1 MILVTLGDV
10 IKAYRKSHKLSMDEF
25 AKRSALSKGYISML
39 EKNKNPKTGKAIIPS
54 IQTFQ
59 SLAKAMATS
68 VEALMRSVD
77 KGQLVSLD
85 YGSSDDLPMQ
95 TPVIS
100 PPSTNVCTPK
110 EADHLKKYRALD
122 EDGRELVDGLLDT
135 LHEQRSA
142 KSGESWSE
150 TTGG

>member
-59 SLAKAMATS
+59 SLAKAMSTS

-85 YGSSDDLPMQ
+85 YGSSDDFPMQ

-100 PPSTNVCTPK
+100 PPPTNVCTPQ
-110 EADHLKKYRALD
+110 EADHLKNYRQLD
-122 EDGRELVDGLLDT
+122 EAGRELVDSMIEK
-135 LHEQRSA
+135 LHEQRSV
-142 KSGESWSE
+142 KSDESWSE

>member
-1 MILVTLGDV
+1 MTLGDV

-39 EKNKNPKTGKAIIPS
+39 EKNKNPKTGKAII
-54 IQTFQ
+54 QTFQ
-59 SLAKAMATS
+59 SLAKAMSTS

-100 PPSTNVCTPK
+100 PPSMNVCTPK

-122 EDGRELVDGLLDT
+122 EDGREIVDGLLDT

>member
-59 SLAKAMATS
+59 SLAKAMSTS

-85 YGSSDDLPMQ
+85 YGSSDDFPMQ

-100 PPSTNVCTPK
+100 PPPTNVCTP
-110 EADHLKKYRALD
+110 EEVDHLKNYRQLD
-122 EDGRELVDGLLDT
+122 EAGRELVDSMIEK
-135 LHEQRSA
+135 LHEQRSV
-142 KSGESWSE
+142 KSDESWSE

>member
-1 MILVTLGDV
+1 MTLGDV

-95 TPVIS
+95 SPVIS
-100 PPSTNVCTPK
+100 PLSTNVCTPK

>member
-1 MILVTLGDV
+1 MTLGDV

-39 EKNKNPKTGKAIIPS
+39 EKNKNPKTGKVIIPS

-59 SLAKAMATS
+59 SLAKAMSTS

-85 YGSSDDLPMQ
+85 YGSSDNLPMQ
-95 TPVIS
+95 TPVTS
-100 PPSTNVCTPK
+100 PPSTNVCTQK

-142 KSGESWSE
+142 KSDESWSE